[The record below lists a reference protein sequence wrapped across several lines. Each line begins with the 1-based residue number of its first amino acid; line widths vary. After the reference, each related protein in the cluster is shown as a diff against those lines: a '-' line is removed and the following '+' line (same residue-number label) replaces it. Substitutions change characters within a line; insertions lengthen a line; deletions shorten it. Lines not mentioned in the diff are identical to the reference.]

1 MESILFDIAELT
13 PAQKKRLMDYYNNA
27 MKINALAWGLIGA
40 VVTAV
45 IIA

>member
-1 MESILFDIAELT
+1 MESILFEIAELT
-13 PAQKKRLMDYYNNA
+13 PAQKKRIQDYHDKA
-27 MKINALAWGLIGA
+27 MQVNALAWGLIGA